1 MRHYLKEGDVVSLA
15 CFATINA
22 EGKLDLREFDTENDD
37 MYHDGI
43 DVKQDKDGRFYYD
56 YE

>member
-1 MRHYLKEGDVVSLA
+1 MRNYLEEGDVVSLG

-22 EGKLDLREFDTENDD
+22 DGKLDLREFDTENDT

-43 DVKQDKDGRFYYD
+43 EVEQDKDGRFYYD